1 MELVDVL
8 DSKSSVFGRAGSSPA
23 TGTIRSP
30 ETSTVSGLFSCPVL
44 FVLNFVL
51 ISPTG
56 LDSFL
61 FCDIIQTANSSSV
74 YMYRVNQ
81 VFRCFQ
87 LLNKPRNTG
96 IFLKEIV
103 TFLLFD
109 YHI

>member
-1 MELVDVL
+1 MKKREMYVIITRQSAGVMELVDVL

-23 TGTIRSP
+23 TGTTRSP
-30 ETSTVSGLFSCPVL
+30 ETSTVSGLLSCPVL

-81 VFRCFQ
+81 VF
-87 LLNKPRNTG
+87 
-96 IFLKEIV
+96 
-103 TFLLFD
+103 
-109 YHI
+109 